1 MNAEVYLWGT
11 RIGVVEQNNPTDFA
25 RFNYDDRFIRSAIEV
40 SPLVMPLSGQVYSFP
55 TLKSE
60 TFHLLPGLLAD
71 SLPDKFGTKLLEQYL
86 ANQGRSLDTLSAVE
100 RLCYTGSRGTGALE
114 YVPAKELIDTKDKS
128 IDVDALVQLA
138 SEILSDRESVHVTDN
153 SHMMEQIISVGTSA
167 GGARAKAVVAWNRTT
182 GDIRSGQVHA
192 GDGYEYWIIKFDG
205 VENNKDRGD
214 TADGPAF
221 TRIEYAY
228 YLMAQAAGIE
238 MSECRLHEESG
249 KYHFM
254 TKRFDRR
261 PITGEKVHMQS
272 LGAMAHFDFNEP
284 GAHSYEQTASI
295 LYRLNMGQT
304 EVEQLFRRMVFNEL
318 ARNLDDHVKN
328 ISFLMDKQGGWS
340 LSPAYDVTYAYNP
353 SNRWLAR
360 HQMTINGKQERI
372 TLDDLLESGQ
382 HMNISKNRIIS
393 IVEDVDSSIKEWP
406 TFAKEAKL
414 SKRVVEEVHLNLES
428 LDALDKKR

>member
-1 MNAEVYLWGT
+1 MIAAEVYLWGT
-11 RIGVVEQNNPTDFA
+11 RIGVVAQNGAAEFT
-25 RFNYDDRFIRSAIEV
+25 RFNYDSRFIRSGIEV
-40 SPLVMPLSGQVYSFP
+40 SPFVMPLSNRVYSFP
-55 TLKSE
+55 ALSE
-60 TFHLLPGLLAD
+60 EAFHRLPGLLAD

-114 YVPAKELIDTKDKS
+114 YVPAKELVDAKDAS
-128 IDVDALVQLA
+128 IDVDSLVQLA
-138 SEILSDRESVHVTDN
+138 SDILSNRESVHVTDN

-228 YLMAQAAGIE
+228 YRMARTAGIE

-254 TKRFDRR
+254 TKRFDRK
-261 PITGEKVHMQS
+261 PVTGEKVHMQS
-272 LGAMAHFDFNEP
+272 LGALAHYDFNEP
-284 GAHSYEQTASI
+284 GANSYEQTAGI
-295 LYRLNMGQT
+295 LYRLNMGQA
-304 EVEQLFRRMVFNEL
+304 EIEQLFRRMVFNEL

-328 ISFLMDKQGGWS
+328 ISFLMDKQGTWS
-340 LSPAYDVTYAYNP
+340 LSPGYDITYAYNP
-353 SNRWLAR
+353 SNRWLAK
-360 HQMTINGKQERI
+360 HQMTINGKREQI
-372 TLDDLLESGQ
+372 TLDDLVEAGQ
-382 HMNISKNRIIS
+382 HMNISRNRIIG
-393 IVEDVDSSIKEWP
+393 IIEDVDQAIKVWP
-406 TFAKEAKL
+406 SYAKEAKL
-414 SKRVVEEVHLNLES
+414 SERVVEEVQWNLGSIE
-428 LDALDKKR
+428 AIDKK